1 MSNAMTTALLVID
14 MQQALCSGDEEAFD
28 IKDMIKRV
36 NVLIA
41 NAKIGGATVIFIQH
55 EEEEG
60 GLRVHSEGWQLVQ
73 GLTVAD
79 GDIRVRKATPDA
91 FHQTELGAVLER
103 LGATQ
108 LVVCGL
114 QTDFCVDTT
123 VRRALAL
130 GYPVVLAGDAH
141 STIDNGVLTAAQI
154 IAHHNRT
161 LSNISSFGPRARVR
175 AAADVRF
182 AAP

>member
-1 MSNAMTTALLVID
+1 MTTALLVID

-41 NAKIGGATVIFIQH
+41 NAKISGATVIFIQH
-55 EEEEG
+55 EEDEG
-60 GLRVHSEGWQLVQ
+60 ALRFDGEGWQLTK
-73 GLTVAD
+73 GLAVAD
-79 GDIRVRKATPDA
+79 GDIRVRKTTPDS

-103 LGATQ
+103 LEVTD

-123 VRRALAL
+123 VRRSLAL
-130 GYPVVLAGDAH
+130 GYPVILAADAH

-161 LSNISSFGPRARVR
+161 LSNMSSFGPRARVR
-175 AAADVRF
+175 ASADIRF
-182 AAP
+182 PPP

>member
-1 MSNAMTTALLVID
+1 MTTALLVID
-14 MQQALCSGDEEAFD
+14 MQQALCSGEEEAFD
-28 IKDMIKRV
+28 IKDVIKRV
-36 NVLIA
+36 NMLIA
-41 NAKIGGATVIFIQH
+41 NAKIGGAAVIFIQH
-55 EEEEG
+55 EEDEG
-60 GLRVHSEGWQLVQ
+60 ALRVDSEGWQLTQ

-79 GDIRVRKATPDA
+79 GDVRLRKTSPDA
-91 FHQTELGAVLER
+91 FHRTELAGILER
-103 LGATQ
+103 LGVTG

-130 GYPVVLAGDAH
+130 GYPVVLAADAH

-175 AAADVRF
+175 AAADIRF
-182 AAP
+182 PIA